1 LIQLSDSGTRK
12 HRLYLALH
20 QKKSTMAGR
29 LPAVVIDNGTGY
41 TKLGYAGNTEP
52 QHIIPS
58 CIAVKES
65 ARVGT
70 KVATG
75 VSDLDFYIGDEALLG
90 ADRLQVFAGRT

>member
-1 LIQLSDSGTRK
+1 
-12 HRLYLALH
+12 
-20 QKKSTMAGR
+20 MAGR

-65 ARVGT
+65 ARVGA
-70 KVATG
+70 KVCRAETRLTLSTLLRIYYLQNATLLDALSVG
-75 VSDLDFYIGDEALLG
+75 PSRVS
-90 ADRLQVFAGRT
+90 RKM

>member
-1 LIQLSDSGTRK
+1 
-12 HRLYLALH
+12 
-20 QKKSTMAGR
+20 MAGR

-70 KVATG
+70 KVGHRKCSVAHRIISYRI
-75 VSDLDFYIGDEALLG
+75 VSYRECIGK
-90 ADRLQVFAGRT
+90 

>member
-1 LIQLSDSGTRK
+1 
-12 HRLYLALH
+12 
-20 QKKSTMAGR
+20 MAGR

-65 ARVGT
+65 ARVGA
-70 KVATG
+70 KVDLYTFG
-75 VSDLDFYIGDEALLG
+75 VLWCISVN
-90 ADRLQVFAGRT
+90 RLH